1 MDVCVVKYAIF
12 VLMTINTKK
21 MSREN
26 ICKAA
31 SLMTLGVL
39 SVAFMGCMGNGSRVE
54 ERDGGG
60 GMATF
65 VSAVPSEEVLLE
77 TYGAAEIGKGTHVY
91 GWSFGI
97 EDLSTELGNEWPKG
111 WPEGWIDAED
121 DWRPEGIEHDPTP
134 ARRAMLPEARKDLHE
149 QILLRK
155 GYTVSYNWE
164 TREPNWVAWVL
175 TASHA
180 ADVTYDRPTNRN
192 AFHMDKEVREP
203 RAMRE
208 DYTGSGYSRGHQC
221 PAGDCRWD
229 KDAMYETFLMT
240 NMCPQTQYI
249 NGGVWNTIEMS
260 CRQWAVTYGE
270 IEIVCGPIF
279 FKSGE
284 VRTIGENK
292 VRVPDAFFKVIA
304 CIRNG
309 EPKGIGFVC
318 RNMEKSDDPN
328 AAMGSGRRKQQTY
341 VHTIDEVE
349 RITGY
354 NFFPLLDK
362 ETEAAVEG
370 SCDYDDWRFPKNIKR

>member
-1 MDVCVVKYAIF
+1 
-12 VLMTINTKK
+12 
-21 MSREN
+21 
-26 ICKAA
+26 
-31 SLMTLGVL
+31 
-39 SVAFMGCMGNGSRVE
+39 
-54 ERDGGG
+54 
-60 GMATF
+60 
-65 VSAVPSEEVLLE
+65 
-77 TYGAAEIGKGTHVY
+77 
-91 GWSFGI
+91 
-97 EDLSTELGNEWPKG
+97 
-111 WPEGWIDAED
+111 
-121 DWRPEGIEHDPTP
+121 
-134 ARRAMLPEARKDLHE
+134 
-149 QILLRK
+149 
-155 GYTVSYNWE
+155 
-164 TREPNWVAWVL
+164 
-175 TASHA
+175 
-180 ADVTYDRPTNRN
+180 
-192 AFHMDKEVREP
+192 
-203 RAMRE
+203 MRE